1 MIATTTMPRPSASV
15 PAGIAREFILAGK
28 ATFTVSNLTG
38 DHYTYRVVEL
48 PARGSYTQPA
58 YAAFVL
64 TGPDNESDYTY
75 VGLVDPA
82 SGRVH
87 LTAKSRFTSQ
97 CRAYR
102 VLAWALSA
110 IWSGRDIPPGY
121 AIQHAGR
128 CGRCGRFLT
137 ESESLTTGLGPECRR
152 KMAASV
158 SPSPAM

>member
-1 MIATTTMPRPSASV
+1 MIAMATSPTNHATISRDFV
-15 PAGIAREFILAGK
+15 LAGK
-28 ATFTVSNLTG
+28 ATFTVSNPAG
-38 DHYTYRVVEL
+38 DHYTYRVCEL
-48 PARGSYTQPA
+48 PARDSYTSPA

-82 SGRVH
+82 SGRVR
-87 LTAKSRFTSQ
+87 LTARSRFTTQ
-97 CRAYR
+97 CRACR

-110 IWSGRDIPPGY
+110 VWAGRELPPGY

-137 ESESLTTGLGPECRR
+137 DNESISIGLGPECRR
-152 KMAASV
+152 KMSAFS
-158 SPSPAM
+158 SGGM